1 MPNSRNRFDKSPD
14 DSALYSASSISL
26 GIGLLY
32 ISLLVLLPMAMLSVR
47 VFSSPFSEILD
58 SLKSSRVY
66 SAFRLSF
73 GLSLAA
79 ALVNTL
85 LGMVVAWIL
94 ARYTFPGKRILD
106 ALVDLP
112 FALPTAVAG
121 IALCGLY
128 GPDGWIGSA
137 FEKLGMQIAYT
148 PYGIFVA
155 MLFVGF
161 PFVVRTVQPVIA
173 NLDFT
178 LEETAAC
185 LGASRAY
192 TFKRVV
198 LPMLVPALLTGFSM
212 AFARSV
218 GEYGS
223 VVFIAGNIP
232 EVSEIVPLLIVAR
245 LESYDFTGA
254 AALSLLML
262 VTSFVM
268 LMVINIFQ
276 RRIHR

>member
-1 MPNSRNRFDKSPD
+1 MGNSPD
-14 DSALYSASSISL
+14 GNGLCTASNISL
-26 GIGLLY
+26 GLGLFY
-32 ISLLVLLPMAMLSVR
+32 ITLLVLLPMAALSVK
-47 VFSSPFSEILD
+47 VISSPVSEIIE

-79 ALVNTL
+79 AFANTL
-85 LGMVVAWIL
+85 LGMLVAWVL
-94 ARYTFPGKRILD
+94 ARYRFPGKRVLD

-128 GPDGWIGSA
+128 GPDGWIGSI
-137 FEKLGMQIAYT
+137 FDKIGIQIAYT

-155 MLFVGF
+155 MMFVGF

-173 NLDFT
+173 NLDFS

-185 LGASRAY
+185 LGATRLYA
-192 TFKRVV
+192 FRRVV
-198 LPMLVPALLTGFSM
+198 LPMLLPALLTGFSM

-262 VTSFVM
+262 ATSFVM
-268 LMVINIFQ
+268 LMVINLFQ
-276 RRIHR
+276 RRINK

>member
-1 MPNSRNRFDKSPD
+1 MSKNQPSFSMPSIPG
-14 DSALYSASSISL
+14 ISL

-32 ISLLVLLPMAMLSVR
+32 ISLLVLLPMAALSFKVISAPISETL
-47 VFSSPFSEILD
+47 SSLWT
-58 SLKSSRVY
+58 SRVL
-66 SAFRLSF
+66 SAFKLSF
-73 GLSLAA
+73 GLSLLSAA
-79 ALVNTL
+79 ANTL
-85 LGMVVAWIL
+85 LGLITAWVL
-94 ARYTFPGKRILD
+94 ARYKFPGQRILD
-106 ALVDLP
+106 VIVDMP

-128 GPDGWIGSA
+128 GTDGWLGRAFDGIGV
-137 FEKLGMQIAYT
+137 QIAYT

-173 NLDFT
+173 NLDFS

-185 LGASRAY
+185 LGASRWYA
-192 TFKRVV
+192 FRRVV
-198 LPMLVPALLTGFSM
+198 FPALIPAILTGFSM
-212 AFARSV
+212 SFARSV

-232 EVSEIVPLLIVAR
+232 EVSEIVPLLIVAK

-262 VTSFVM
+262 ITSFAM
-268 LMVINIFQ
+268 LFIINIFQ
-276 RRIHR
+276 RRIVK

>member
-1 MPNSRNRFDKSPD
+1 MSGLSKTFERPKSE
-14 DSALYSASSISL
+14 LCTASTISL

-32 ISLLVLLPMAMLSVR
+32 ISLLVILPMAALSVK
-47 VFSSPFSEILD
+47 VLSSPISAIIESI
-58 SLKSSRVY
+58 KSPRVY

-79 ALVNTL
+79 ALVNTS
-85 LGMVVAWIL
+85 LGMIVAWIL
-94 ARYTFPGKRILD
+94 ARYTFHGKRILD

-128 GPDGWIGSA
+128 GPEGWIGSA
-137 FEKLGMQIAYT
+137 FEKIGMQIAYT

-173 NLDFT
+173 NLDFS

-185 LGASRAY
+185 LGASRFY
-192 TFKRVV
+192 TYRRVV
-198 LPMLVPALLTGFSM
+198 LPMLMPALLTGFSM

-245 LESYDFTGA
+245 LESYDFPGA
-254 AALSLLML
+254 AALSLMML
-262 VTSFVM
+262 ATSFVM

-276 RRIHR
+276 RRSTR

>member
-1 MPNSRNRFDKSPD
+1 MHGLSKTFGKPKGD
-14 DSALYSASSISL
+14 LCTASTISL

-32 ISLLVLLPMAMLSVR
+32 ISLLVLLPMAALSAKVLT
-47 VFSSPFSEILD
+47 SPLSEIVE
-58 SLKSSRVY
+58 SLKSPRVY
-66 SAFRLSF
+66 SAFKLSF
-73 GLSLAA
+73 GLSLSA

-85 LGMVVAWIL
+85 LGMLVAWVL

-128 GPDGWIGSA
+128 GPDGWIGA
-137 FEKLGMQIAYT
+137 TFERVGVKIAYT

-161 PFVVRTVQPVIA
+161 PFVVRAVQPVIA
-173 NLDFT
+173 NLDFSQ
-178 LEETAAC
+178 EETAAC
-185 LGASRAY
+185 LGASRLY
-192 TFKRVV
+192 TYRRVV
-198 LPMLVPALLTGFSM
+198 LPMLLPASLTGFSM

-262 VTSFVM
+262 ATSFVM

-276 RRIHR
+276 RRIYR

>member
-1 MPNSRNRFDKSPD
+1 MPGLTKTLGKNRCEY
-14 DSALYSASSISL
+14 LTASNLSL
-26 GIGLLY
+26 GVGLLY
-32 ISLLVLLPMAMLSVR
+32 VSILVLLPMAALSVK
-47 VFSSPFSEILD
+47 VFSSPFSEIVA
-58 SLKSSRVY
+58 SLKSTRVL
-66 SAFRLSF
+66 SAFKLSF

-79 ALVNTL
+79 AFVNTL
-85 LGMVVAWIL
+85 LGMLVAWIL
-94 ARYTFPGKRILD
+94 ARYTFPGKRVLD

-128 GPDGWIGSA
+128 GPDGWIGAA
-137 FEKLGMQIAYT
+137 FERIGMQIAYT

-173 NLDFT
+173 NLDFS

-185 LGASRAY
+185 LGATRLYA
-192 TFKRVV
+192 FRRVV
-198 LPMLVPALLTGFSM
+198 LPMLVSALLTGFSM

-276 RRIHR
+276 RRIYR

>member
-1 MPNSRNRFDKSPD
+1 MPGLSKKFGRPKGE
-14 DSALYSASSISL
+14 LCTASTISL

-32 ISLLVLLPMAMLSVR
+32 ISLLVLLPMAVLSAKVL
-47 VFSSPFSEILD
+47 SSPLSEIVE
-58 SLKSSRVY
+58 SLMSPRVY

-79 ALVNTL
+79 ALVNTF
-85 LGMVVAWIL
+85 LGMLVAWVL
-94 ARYTFPGKRILD
+94 ARYSFPGKRALD

-128 GPDGWIGSA
+128 GPEGFLGSM
-137 FEKLGMQIAYT
+137 FEQYGVQIAYT

-173 NLDFT
+173 NLDFSQ
-178 LEETAAC
+178 EETAAC
-185 LGASRAY
+185 LGASRLY
-192 TFKRVV
+192 TYRRVI
-198 LPMLVPALLTGFSM
+198 LPMLMPALLTGFSM

-262 VTSFVM
+262 ATSFVM

-276 RRIHR
+276 RRINR